1 MAAANGHLDIV
12 EYLINNGV
20 VRRQLYKNILLP
32 NYYNKQINYK
42 DIFYNHYY
50 QEANGQ
56 LWTICFDDFMQL
68 WT

>member
-56 LWTICFDDFMQL
+56 L
-68 WT
+68 